1 MSEVLPFRVPERPA
15 EPGPPA
21 VVRINLYGALLAD
34 ASNPN
39 TERGRAQDVAD
50 LARFLG
56 LAGPA
61 EAADLLIAGTAGQ
74 ANAIATGWRRHLLDR
89 GLSPKTIN
97 RRLSTLR
104 RLVKLARRLGLVD
117 WAIDI
122 DGLKAAPYTDTR
134 GPSLDEVRRLLAAAT
149 GDGPKARRD
158 RALVHLLYGNGLR
171 RGSVVSIDVKD
182 VDLDGARVA
191 VVAKNRTERE
201 WHGLNPGTVAALRDW
216 LAARGEKPGP
226 LFTNFHPSRTGG
238 RLTGAGVREVCLA
251 LSRRAKLARPVKP
264 HGLRHS
270 AVTRALELTGGNIRM
285 VQRFSRHASADTVQ
299 IYDDNRTDL
308 GGRVAELLG
317 RDL

>member
-1 MSEVLPFRVPERPA
+1 MTELIPFRAPERA
-15 EPGPPA
+15 APPA

-34 ASNPN
+34 SNNRN
-39 TERGRAQDVAD
+39 TERGRAQDVSD

-56 LAGPA
+56 LAGRPE
-61 EAADLLIAGTAGQ
+61 EAAELLAGGTAGQ
-74 ANAIATGWRRHLLDR
+74 AAAIATGWRRNMLDR

-117 WAIDI
+117 WAIDVE
-122 DGLKAAPYTDTR
+122 GLKAAPYTDTR
-134 GPSLDEVRRLLAAAT
+134 GPSLDEVRRLLAAAA

-158 RALVHLLYGNGLR
+158 RALVRLLYDNGLR
-171 RGSVVSIDVKD
+171 RGSVVSLDVKD
-182 VDLDGARVA
+182 LDLDGARVA
-191 VVAKNRTERE
+191 VLGKGRNQRE

-216 LAARGEKPGP
+216 LAARGERPGP
-226 LFTNFHPSRTGG
+226 LFLNFHPARKGG
-238 RLTGAGVREVCLA
+238 RLTGDGVREVCLA
-251 LSRRAKLARPVKP
+251 LSRRAKLARPVRP

-270 AVTRALELTGGNIRM
+270 AITRALEVSGGNIRL
-285 VQRFSRHASADTVQ
+285 VQRFSRHVSADTVQ
-299 IYDDNRTDL
+299 LYDDNRTDQ